1 MEAAILRS
9 DLQFSNSIL
18 ILSQHIPKFTR
29 NIHYHIYS
37 CISTPNTSCIKIIL
51 TLHVCSSG
59 CVTAIQSFESPT
71 QTRKNGFRTSRYES
85 MARKQ
90 DEYVKKCMDDPDL
103 VDYRTIYGMVFLKNI
118 LCLEASDSTRGVEYV
133 KNCLDNPHFLDLFVG
148 MDGKGP

>member
-1 MEAAILRS
+1 
-9 DLQFSNSIL
+9 
-18 ILSQHIPKFTR
+18 
-29 NIHYHIYS
+29 
-37 CISTPNTSCIKIIL
+37 
-51 TLHVCSSG
+51 
-59 CVTAIQSFESPT
+59 
-71 QTRKNGFRTSRYES
+71 